1 MFVIPGHPTPYGLI
15 FFVCISCISLLF
27 HNLATSLMEKV
38 RDDDEKGNLKQH
50 SEFML
55 HDLARDI
62 ASRRQG
68 NFSQKIQR
76 MMNKNFRAL
85 RNFVIVFSAKQKTD
99 NSLVLHCQIEEHD
112 GLYSLM
118 NWIPTPARQ
127 S

>member
-76 MMNKNFRAL
+76 LIKKNFRAL
-85 RNFVIVFSAKQKTD
+85 RKFVIASWATQKTD
-99 NSLVLHCQIEEHD
+99 DGLVLPSQIEEHD
-112 GLYSLM
+112 GHYPLM

>member
-1 MFVIPGHPTPYGLI
+1 MFVIPGHPTAYGLI
-15 FFVCISCISLLF
+15 FFACISCVSLLF
-27 HNLATSLMEKV
+27 HNLATALMEKV
-38 RDDDEKGNLKQH
+38 REDDEQDNSTKH
-50 SEFML
+50 AEFML

-76 MMNKNFRAL
+76 IVNTNFRAL
-85 RNFVIVFSAKQKTD
+85 RKFVIVSWAKRKTD
-99 NSLVLHCQIEEHD
+99 DSLVLHCQIEEHD
-112 GLYSLM
+112 GHYPLM